1 MATTAD
7 VEPGR
12 DGGPAGGLAARTEDG
27 FSQFVTFHLGGECF
41 AFPMESVLEIIRV
54 PSTVSVPL
62 TPTALVGLANL
73 RGTVLPVVDL
83 RRTLALTDRS
93 YDDATRVVVVDCGQP
108 VGLVVD
114 RVARVMNVEPDNI
127 ETAQSVRETVRVD
140 LLTGVVKNVDGHD
153 LIQLL
158 DAPKLVSLQF
168 ETMAKAAAAD
178 AGVDAGIGATGPLT
192 SGSATRTTPS
202 SSSASWSTA
211 RSTPSP
217 STRWTRSSGCRS
229 RSPTCRTPSRTC
241 SA

>member
-1 MATTAD
+1 MATTPDAGL
-7 VEPGR
+7 GR
-12 DGGPAGGLAARTEDG
+12 EGGPTPGTSGDTAGTTEDG

-41 AFPMESVLEIIRV
+41 AFPMETVLEIIRV

-83 RRTLALTDRS
+83 RRTLALEDRS

-127 ETAQSVRETVRVD
+127 ESAQSVQETVRVD

-158 DAPKLVSLQF
+158 DAPKQ
-168 ETMAKAAAAD
+168 
-178 AGVDAGIGATGPLT
+178 IG
-192 SGSATRTTPS
+192 R
-202 SSSASWSTA
+202 AS
-211 RSTPSP
+211 
-217 STRWTRSSGCRS
+217 CRE
-229 RSPTCRTPSRTC
+229 RV
-241 SA
+241 